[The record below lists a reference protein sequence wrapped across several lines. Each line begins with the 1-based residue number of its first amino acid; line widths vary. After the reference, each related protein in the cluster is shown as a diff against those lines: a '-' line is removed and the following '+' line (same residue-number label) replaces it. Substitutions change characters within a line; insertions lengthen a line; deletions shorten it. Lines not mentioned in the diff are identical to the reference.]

1 MRVIRKRIKEAQD
14 RKKKGGG
21 VMQITKKGL

>member
-14 RKKKGGG
+14 RKKKEG
-21 VMQITKKGL
+21 VMQITEKGL